1 MRWALWRRQAPDA
14 EQREQR
20 GRPAPASSTHSDCV
34 YTMISPEDK
43 RENTD
48 QGECSRYNWIV
59 QWKNSGIIV
68 AFIEDL
74 VAVGKSFEE
83 NTVQQ
88 QQTVK
93 LAKRY
98 KRINPSKT
106 LQAVDSYFR
115 YTCNISIS
123 YISRSIKTTTYTQF
137 FTAVFGSMTLELLE
151 ERIYQK

>member
-1 MRWALWRRQAPDA
+1 
-14 EQREQR
+14 
-20 GRPAPASSTHSDCV
+20 
-34 YTMISPEDK
+34 MISPEDK

-59 QWKNSGIIV
+59 QWKNSDIIV

-115 YTCNISIS
+115 YK
-123 YISRSIKTTTYTQF
+123 Y
-137 FTAVFGSMTLELLE
+137 V
-151 ERIYQK
+151 